1 MGCTVLLLL
10 YIVAYIIYIYII
22 YFLFYSTVF
31 SHTFDE
37 GEKTIIILVKG
48 VIFLGVHNY
57 RKKTLEVKCMKRGPW
72 GIHKFI
78 LTGKNSSCRYNF
90 AYGASLFQTRVCAK
104 IGTNNFLSILL
115 RNFSLTFLYI
125 FIFFLATMWRNLKY
139 IFFENP
145 NLTVHILLKYMY
157 NCKPLETS
165 YYNIKHKIC
174 F

>member
-72 GIHKFI
+72 GIHTFI

-90 AYGASLFQTRVCAK
+90 AYGASLFQT
-104 IGTNNFLSILL
+104 
-115 RNFSLTFLYI
+115 
-125 FIFFLATMWRNLKY
+125 M
-139 IFFENP
+139 
-145 NLTVHILLKYMY
+145 
-157 NCKPLETS
+157 
-165 YYNIKHKIC
+165 
-174 F
+174 